1 MSEIKE
7 YVAHL
12 SQTIGPRPAG
22 TEEEQQAALYLA
34 EALQS
39 EATLTASVEDFN
51 CNPDFGM
58 PRAICAGVA
67 ALMALLATIVPVM
80 VIPALIITLVTAA
93 LFAAESL
100 GKPVVSRLL
109 NRGVSQNVVA
119 KYEPTSSEA
128 ARRRRKIILVAH
140 YDSGRVQK
148 GLTAPILSALPYI
161 RWAELGAMVLIPF
174 LLLIRLVTSAEGGLS
189 VFLSVLTVIALIVA
203 VLPLVAFVMDRTAP
217 YNEGANCNAAGVSVL
232 MEVAARIGRGRVSEE
247 ELARQEAVMHGED
260 AALASGFI
268 PAGAELDYDEPA
280 FDLASDESPEAR
292 LLAAKAAVAA
302 LSGRP
307 VSETINIDIADKL
320 VQVKE
325 PPVASASDEDMRARR
340 EEAIDAFAPVEVDV
354 VADQGAN
361 HEEAAAAGITEEAVA
376 AASAGMAAASSA
388 AVVSSRAAHDSS
400 DVPAWFKAAQAKARK
415 PASAAPVHRSRYA
428 EALDAAEREL
438 AQRTQHVDELAPTEA
453 ERRLQRMR
461 DSILEEQASDFEQVA
476 SLFERGQ
483 QAQQDHPAAA
493 QPVTPYEGAP
503 HQAAGVEGFLSSV
516 TSKAGYDPTAS
527 AADGTVPAPAPVRAT
542 GAGPAPTVDAGGAS
556 EVAPEVAPVTEPQI
570 GEVMIR
576 EVSVE
581 PLRAATSA
589 PQGRLGLQAVPAV
602 RVLDASALE
611 SLPSPTDAFA
621 ADGAPVSVDG
631 SSASAASLPDRTIS
645 FIPVA
650 VDGEALKRE
659 SRELAAA
666 GQPAPQIP
674 GLLENPAAGQAEEPK
689 KARRKRAITLPS
701 LTGSLAPIAEHKQNA
716 PLADPSARAQDLRG
730 AVPAVAGLDN
740 AGSSEA
746 TRQAQKASLRASLPS
761 LSGVIAAQNSASSH
775 DQVALEEEAPSNVS
789 QAGSFASIGAT
800 GAFAPVGDELV
811 EDVAPDEMYVDD
823 ADDSAYEES
832 YTETGAFAGPGYVE
846 MPKSRASR
854 ILGKLG
860 FGRKNKQEEVT
871 PQQWLDVDDSFDA
884 RAVGKARGGWESF
897 REDQEAPDTFA
908 AGSRGYDDYDDYAD
922 GYDEYAEY
930 DEYEDYVAEG
940 EDAPRAT
947 QETIRW
953 NGGGFSRE
961 SLTHALVR
969 VKSVKEK
976 IPVHGGAPD
985 ERAAGYADDY
995 AEGEDAFSYPAGE
1008 SEMPITASAG
1018 APVDLAEENL
1028 AALEEIRAENVQRIY
1043 GFRHPDI
1050 NTEVWFVALGAD
1062 LAGNAG
1068 MDAFLTEHAA
1078 ELKGSV
1084 IVNLDGLG
1092 AGELTLIEQ
1101 EGTYRPVKGSSRMKR
1116 FVRKAS
1122 AALGMSVGTGS
1133 MLWKDSAT
1141 ACAARRG
1148 YQTMHLAGMEAGK
1161 PALYGEAHDVADGV
1175 DEETMLRN
1183 ADFVMEIL
1191 KNI

>member
-34 EALQS
+34 EALQN
-39 EATLTASVEDFN
+39 EATLAASVEDFN

-58 PRAICAGVA
+58 PRAICAGVT
-67 ALMALLATIVPVM
+67 ALMALLATLVPVM
-80 VIPALIITLVTAA
+80 VIPSLIVTLLAAA

-119 KYEPTSSEA
+119 KYEPASSAA

-148 GLTAPILSALPYI
+148 GLTAPILSALPYV
-161 RWAELGAMVLIPF
+161 RWAEFGAMVLIPF

-189 VFLSVLTVIALIVA
+189 VFLSVLTVIALVVA

-247 ELARQEAVMHGED
+247 EIARQEAVMHGED
-260 AALASGFI
+260 AALASGFV
-268 PAGAELDYDEPA
+268 PDGAELDYEEPA
-280 FDLASDESPEAR
+280 FELPPDESPEAR

-325 PPVASASDEDMRARR
+325 PPVASASDEDMRERR
-340 EEAIDAFAPVEVDV
+340 EEAIDAFAPVDV
-354 VADQGAN
+354 SGDQTMSR
-361 HEEAAAAGITEEAVA
+361 EEAAGITEEAAA

-388 AVVSSRAAHDSS
+388 AVAASRAAHDSS

-438 AQRTQHVDELAPTEA
+438 AQRTQHVDEPAPTEA
-453 ERRLQRMR
+453 ERRLQSMR
-461 DSILEEQASDFEQVA
+461 DSILETQASDFEQVA
-476 SLFERGQ
+476 SLFERDQQGQ
-483 QAQQDHPAAA
+483 QDRPAAV

-503 HQAAGVEGFLSSV
+503 HPAAGVEGFLSSV
-516 TSKAGYDPTAS
+516 TSSAGYDPAAS
-527 AADGTVPAPAPVRAT
+527 AAAGAAPASAPARAPE
-542 GAGPAPTVDAGGAS
+542 A
-556 EVAPEVAPVTEPQI
+556 APEVASAPAPEAAPAPLPEPRI
-570 GEVMIR
+570 GDVMIR
-576 EVSVE
+576 EASVE
-581 PLRAATSA
+581 PLRTTSPA
-589 PQGRLGLQAVPAV
+589 PRSRLDAQAVPAV
-602 RVLDASALE
+602 RVLDASVLE
-611 SLPSPTDAFA
+611 SLPSPADALA
-621 ADGAPVSVDG
+621 ADGGAVSADG
-631 SSASAASLPDRTIS
+631 SPASAAPSPNRTIS

-659 SRELAAA
+659 SRELAATR
-666 GQPAPQIP
+666 QQAPQAP
-674 GLLENPAAGQAEEPK
+674 GALDSPAAGQVEEPK
-689 KARRKRAITLPS
+689 RARRKRAITLPS
-701 LTGSLAPIAEHKQNA
+701 LTGSLAPIVEHKQNA
-716 PLADPSARAQDLRG
+716 PLADPSSRAQDLRT

-740 AGSSEA
+740 ASSPA
-746 TRQAQKASLRASLPS
+746 AARQTQKASLRASLPS
-761 LSGVIAAQNSASSH
+761 LSGVIAAQNDASSH
-775 DQVALEEEAPSNVS
+775 GQAAPEEEASSNVS

-823 ADDSAYEES
+823 ADDSVYEES
-832 YTETGAFAGPGYVE
+832 YTETGAFAGPGYVD

-854 ILGKLG
+854 LLGKLG
-860 FGRKNKQEEVT
+860 FGRKKKQEEVT
-871 PQQWLDVDDSFDA
+871 PQEWLDVDDSFDA

-897 REDQEAPDTFA
+897 REEQEAPDAFD
-908 AGSRGYDDYDDYAD
+908 AGSPAHDDYDGYDGYAD
-922 GYDEYAEY
+922 DYAEY
-930 DEYEDYVAEG
+930 DEYEDYAAEG
-940 EDAPRAT
+940 DDAPRAT

-953 NGGGFSRE
+953 NGGGFSRA
-961 SLTHALVR
+961 SLTHALDR
-969 VKSVKEK
+969 VKSVKDK
-976 IPVHGGAPD
+976 IPVGGAASD
-985 ERAAGYADDY
+985 EHAAGYADGL
-995 AEGEDAFSYPAGE
+995 AEGEDAFPVSVDEG
-1008 SEMPITASAG
+1008 G
-1018 APVDLAEENL
+1018 APVASSADIPVDLVEDDL
-1028 AALEEIRAENVQRIY
+1028 AALEEVRAENVQRIY

-1092 AGELTLIEQ
+1092 AGELTLVEQ

-1122 AALGMSVGTGS
+1122 SALGMSVGAGS

-1161 PALYGEAHDVADGV
+1161 PALYGEAHDVADAV

-1191 KNI
+1191 KSI